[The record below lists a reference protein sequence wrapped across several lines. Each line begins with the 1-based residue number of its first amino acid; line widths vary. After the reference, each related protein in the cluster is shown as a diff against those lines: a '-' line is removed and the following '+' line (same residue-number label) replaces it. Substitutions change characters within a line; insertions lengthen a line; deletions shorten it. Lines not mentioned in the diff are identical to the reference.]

1 MYKLIGR
8 TEEDAERAE
17 ELAPRTKF
25 RDPPRSLI
33 PARETGTLGGPIFAV
48 GQLRE

>member
-17 ELAPRTKF
+17 ELAPRAKF
-25 RDPPRSLI
+25 RDPPPSLI